1 MTHTHLGLA
10 VRAPVG
16 LGTSL
21 LHTGDSCNSMT
32 AAQELSLGGH
42 SSCCCCMLEHV
53 ACWSML
59 HVGACCMLEHVAACF
74 CCCSSM
80 VYPCVW
86 LPLTCP
92 GSARGSHCLGGC
104 SCILFSQRCFSSP
117 APSNPSLSLRE
128 RKGLFTSV
136 TSLRTLPP
144 ELLVPGTGLDGG
156 RHSTNT
162 VLNNAPPN
170 PCI

>member
-21 LHTGDSCNSMT
+21 LHTGDSCNSVT

-59 HVGACCMLEHVAACF
+59 HVGACCSML
-74 CCCSSM
+74 
-80 VYPCVW
+80 
-86 LPLTCP
+86 LL
-92 GSARGSHCLGGC
+92 
-104 SCILFSQRCFSSP
+104 LFLHG
-117 APSNPSLSLRE
+117 LSLC
-128 RKGLFTSV
+128 LV
-136 TSLRTLPP
+136 TSDLSRLSSGVTLFRRLLLYPLLPKMLQLPCPLQSKLISSRTQGSVHLSN
-144 ELLVPGTGLDGG
+144 LLEDLT
-156 RHSTNT
+156 
-162 VLNNAPPN
+162 A
-170 PCI
+170 